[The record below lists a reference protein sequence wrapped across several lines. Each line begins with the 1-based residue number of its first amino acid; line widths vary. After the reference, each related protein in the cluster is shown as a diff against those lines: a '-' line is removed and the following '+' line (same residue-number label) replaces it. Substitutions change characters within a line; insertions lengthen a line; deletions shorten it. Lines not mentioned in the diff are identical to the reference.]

1 MAASARSN
9 TPSAAHTP
17 SAPITVEEG
26 GSPLSTVL
34 LAVASEVADL
44 AEAADGL
51 QALVGRLLSDPM
63 IMIDSEAVER
73 GQVLDAI
80 VQRLQALQTF
90 LAALAPAVQPDWA
103 VDPRKAAD
111 MLLLASLAQRLS
123 GAALDTVAPD
133 NGSCDFF

>member
-9 TPSAAHTP
+9 TADTAI
-17 SAPITVEEG
+17 APVTVEEG

-111 MLLLASLAQRLS
+111 MLLLASLAQKRS
-123 GAALDTVAPD
+123 GAAIDTIKPD